1 MYNDL
6 MGSISHSA
14 MIRWLRAAGESSR
27 LRLLALC
34 AQGPL
39 SVSELAETLR
49 QSEPR
54 VSRHLKI
61 LSEAGLIE
69 RNRQGQWVQYR
80 VAADPQA
87 ASFVAGLLAQVDRR
101 DALLLADRAT
111 ARGAERAQGAAS
123 VRESRLGRALGQL
136 ISEGASPGAENVLVA
151 GVTHPELLEAAAR
164 ITRSCVAL
172 AHSRRTAHAAR
183 AYIERRG
190 FSCRVLEA
198 RDAAGV
204 TAEDLAR
211 AGGPFDL
218 IFLDRPGA
226 EADELAT
233 VLPLVRS
240 TLAPQGRLWLFEGY
254 ESLEHMGQRV
264 VEHPLARL
272 RRLLSEAG
280 LLCERLSP
288 LEADGEHVIA
298 ALARPALEVPAR
310 NTEHA

>member
-1 MYNDL
+1 
-6 MGSISHSA
+6 

-69 RNRQGQWVQYR
+69 RYRQGQWVQYR

-136 ISEGASPGAENVLVA
+136 ISEGASPGAENALVA

>member
-1 MYNDL
+1 MV
-6 MGSISHSA
+6 
-14 MIRWLRAAGESSR
+14 RWLRAAGEGSR

-69 RNRQGQWVQYR
+69 RHRQGQWVQYR
-80 VAADPQA
+80 VATDPQA
-87 ASFVAGLLAQVDRR
+87 ASFVAGLLAQLDRR

-111 ARGAERAQGAAS
+111 ARGTQRAQGAAL

-136 ISEGASPGAENVLVA
+136 ITEGVPKGAQRALVA
-151 GVTHPELLEAAAR
+151 GVTHPELLEAAAA

-172 AHSRRTAHAAR
+172 AHSRRAAHAAR
-183 AYIERRG
+183 AYVERRG
-190 FSCRVLEA
+190 FPCRVLET
-198 RDAAGV
+198 RAGAGM
-204 TAEDLAR
+204 TPEDLVR
-211 AGGPFDL
+211 AGAPFDL
-218 IFLDRPGA
+218 VFLDRPGA
-226 EADELAT
+226 QAEELAA
-233 VLPLVRS
+233 VLPLAHAAL
-240 TLAPQGRLWLFEGY
+240 TPHGRLWLFEGY
-254 ESLEHMGQRV
+254 EALEHMGQRV

-272 RRLLSEAG
+272 RRVLSEAG

-298 ALARPALEVPAR
+298 AVARPALELHTR
-310 NTEHA
+310 NTERA

>member
-1 MYNDL
+1 MS
-6 MGSISHSA
+6 SITPSV
-14 MIRWLRAAGESSR
+14 MIRWLRAAGEGSR

-34 AQGPL
+34 AHGPL

-54 VSRHLKI
+54 VSRHLRI

-69 RNRQGQWVQYR
+69 RHRQGQWVQYR
-80 VAADPQA
+80 VAADPQT
-87 ASFVAGLLAQVDRR
+87 ASFVAGLLAQLDHR

-111 ARGAERAQGAAS
+111 ARGAQRAQGAAS

-136 ISEGASPGAENVLVA
+136 ISEGTPKDAENALVA

-164 ITRSCVAL
+164 GTRSCVAL
-172 AHSRRTAHAAR
+172 AHSRRAAQAAR
-183 AYIERRG
+183 AYVERRG
-190 FSCRVLEA
+190 FPCRVLETRGA
-198 RDAAGV
+198 CGV
-204 TAEDLAR
+204 TPEDLGH

-226 EADELAT
+226 EADELAA
-233 VLPLVRS
+233 VLPLARAAL
-240 TLAPQGRLWLFEGY
+240 TPHGRLWLFEGY
-254 ESLEHMGQRV
+254 EALEHMGQRV

-280 LLCERLSP
+280 LLCERLTP

-298 ALARPALEVPAR
+298 AVARRALEVHTR
-310 NTEHA
+310 NTERA

>member
-1 MYNDL
+1 MYA
-6 MGSISHSA
+6 ITPSA
-14 MIRWLRAAGESSR
+14 MVRWLRAAGEGSR

-34 AQGPL
+34 TQGPL

-69 RNRQGQWVQYR
+69 RHRQGQWVQYR

-87 ASFVAGLLAQVDRR
+87 ASFVAGLLAQLDRR

-111 ARGAERAQGAAS
+111 ARGTRRAQGAAL

-136 ISEGASPGAENVLVA
+136 ISEGAPKDCGSALVV
-151 GVTHPELLEAAAR
+151 GVAHPELLEAAAA

-172 AHSRRTAHAAR
+172 AHSRRALHTAR
-183 AYIERRG
+183 AYVEARG
-190 FSCRVLEA
+190 LPCRVLET
-198 RDAAGV
+198 RGV
-204 TAEDLAR
+204 LGLTPEDLGR

-226 EADELAT
+226 QADELAA
-233 VLPLVRS
+233 VLPRVRAAL
-240 TLAPQGRLWLFEGY
+240 TAHGRLWLFEGY
-254 ESLEHMGQRV
+254 EALEHTGQRV

-272 RRLLSEAG
+272 RRVLSEAG

-298 ALARPALEVPAR
+298 AVARAALEVHTR
-310 NTEHA
+310 HTERA

>member
-1 MYNDL
+1 MS
-6 MGSISHSA
+6 SISHSA

-69 RNRQGQWVQYR
+69 RYRQGQWVQYR

-87 ASFVAGLLAQVDRR
+87 ASFVAGLLAQLDRR

-111 ARGAERAQGAAS
+111 ARGAERAKGAAS

-136 ISEGASPGAENVLVA
+136 ISEGAPQGAENALVA

-164 ITRSCVAL
+164 VTRSCVAL

-190 FSCRVLEA
+190 FPCRVLEA
-198 RDAAGV
+198 RGAAGV
-204 TAEDLAR
+204 TAEDLVR

-240 TLAPQGRLWLFEGY
+240 ALAPQGRLWLFEGY

-298 ALARPALEVPAR
+298 ALARPALEVHTR

>member
-1 MYNDL
+1 MY
-6 MGSISHSA
+6 SITPST
-14 MIRWLRAAGESSR
+14 MVRWLRAAGEGSR

-34 AQGPL
+34 TQGPL

-69 RNRQGQWVQYR
+69 RHRQGQWVQYR

-87 ASFVAGLLAQVDRR
+87 GSFVAGLLAQLDRR

-111 ARGAERAQGAAS
+111 VRGKQRAQGVAL

-136 ISEGASPGAENVLVA
+136 FTEGVPKSAGAALVA
-151 GVTHPELLEAAAR
+151 GVTHPELLEAAAAS
-164 ITRSCVAL
+164 TRSCVAL
-172 AHSRRTAHAAR
+172 AHSRRPAQAAR
-183 AYIERRG
+183 AYVERRG
-190 FSCRVLEA
+190 FPCRVLET
-198 RDAAGV
+198 RGAAGV
-204 TAEDLAR
+204 TAEDLGR

-218 IFLDRPGA
+218 ILLDRPGA
-226 EADELAT
+226 PAEELAA
-233 VLPLVRS
+233 VLPLMRAAL
-240 TLAPQGRLWLFEGY
+240 TPHGQLWLFEGY
-254 ESLEHMGQRV
+254 EALEHLGQRV

-272 RRLLSEAG
+272 RRVLSDAG

-298 ALARPALEVPAR
+298 AVARPALELHTR

>member
-1 MYNDL
+1 MY
-6 MGSISHSA
+6 SITPSV
-14 MIRWLRAAGESSR
+14 MVRWLRAAGEGSR

-34 AQGPL
+34 TQGPM

-69 RNRQGQWVQYR
+69 RHRQGQWVQYR

-87 ASFVAGLLAQVDRR
+87 ASFVAGLLAQLDRR

-111 ARGAERAQGAAS
+111 ARGTQRAQGAAL

-136 ISEGASPGAENVLVA
+136 ISAAAPTESTRSALVA
-151 GVTHPELLEAAAR
+151 GVTHPELLEAAAG

-172 AHSRRTAHAAR
+172 APSRRAARAAR
-183 AYIERRG
+183 AYVERRG
-190 FSCRVLEA
+190 FPCRVLEA
-198 RDAAGV
+198 RGAAGV
-204 TAEDLAR
+204 APEDLGR

-226 EADELAT
+226 QADELAA
-233 VLPLVRS
+233 VLPLVRAAL
-240 TLAPQGRLWLFEGY
+240 TPHGRLWLFEGY
-254 ESLEHMGQRV
+254 EALEHMGQRV

-272 RRLLSEAG
+272 RRVLSEAG

-298 ALARPALEVPAR
+298 AVARPALEVHSR
-310 NTEHA
+310 STERA